1 MIDKMNLNEE
11 PFERIHTDK
20 LKEMGKNA
28 YNSAKKYTKKAVIKT
43 WEQLLDETKEK

>member
-20 LKEMGKNA
+20 LKENLENLFHIMN
-28 YNSAKKYTKKAVIKT
+28 KKKQIK
-43 WEQLLDETKEK
+43 E